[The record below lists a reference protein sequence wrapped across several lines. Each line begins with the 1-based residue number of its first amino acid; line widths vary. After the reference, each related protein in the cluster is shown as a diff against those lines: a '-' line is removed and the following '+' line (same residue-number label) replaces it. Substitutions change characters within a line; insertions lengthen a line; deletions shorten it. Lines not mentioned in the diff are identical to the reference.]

1 MTRES
6 GEVHASHWRRLGA
19 CAPLLGRRRS
29 VAAAARLC
37 KQGRLTAWQAK
48 GPPTQHDD
56 VRRGVSIAEH
66 NREQEGCPL
75 SNHKHSSEPPP
86 PCHHASHAVC
96 VKRAYIVTSST
107 RRASH
112 RGHQTRAHKILVP
125 HAPWWV
131 YTYESSST
139 PPTQAVCVCCMQ
151 WPHEHANTRA
161 AAPSHKGHNTR
172 GDIRM
177 MLRDTPKRGPRSMHV
192 W

>member
-86 PCHHASHAVC
+86 PPMSSCKPRRVC
-96 VKRAYIVTSST
+96 ET
-107 RRASH
+107 RLYSNL
-112 RGHQTRAHKILVP
+112 K
-125 HAPWWV
+125 HAPGF
-131 YTYESSST
+131 TQGT
-139 PPTQAVCVCCMQ
+139 PDACTQ
-151 WPHEHANTRA
+151 NTRA
-161 AAPSHKGHNTR
+161 ARTMVGVYIRIFLHTSNASRVCVLHAVAARACKHTR
-172 GDIRM
+172 R
-177 MLRDTPKRGPRSMHV
+177 RAVTQRA
-192 W
+192 